1 MDTEIR
7 TKLVKTDGLT
17 FEVDMCGFGEKF
29 AICLHGFPEHSFSWR
44 YQLPLLAGLGY
55 TVWAPNLRGY
65 GNSSRPEKVKEYSID
80 CLVSDVAALIDA
92 SGAESTLLIGHDW
105 GGVIAWSFA
114 IQAIRPIERLIVMN
128 IPHPSLFLKGL
139 IRWPQLFRS
148 WYIFFFQLP
157 KIPELLLGLQ
167 GARLVGKMF
176 YNMAVDKRR
185 FPETVLE
192 VYRENARRPGA
203 LTAMINYYRAL
214 FREKQI
220 AQKRRLLETIV
231 EVPTLMIWGEKD
243 SALGK
248 ELTYGTE
255 KLVTDFTVRYLP
267 GVSHWVQQ
275 EAPEV
280 VNAMIAAWITGKEV
294 PEAGSGSS
302 RRLSANLK

>member
-1 MDTEIR
+1 MNTEIR
-7 TKLVKTDGLT
+7 TELVKTSGLT
-17 FEVDMCGFGEKF
+17 FEVDMCGAGEKF

-55 TVWAPNLRGY
+55 RVWAPNLRGY

-80 CLVSDVAALIDA
+80 CLVSDVASLIDA

-114 IQAIRPIERLIVMN
+114 IQALRPIERLIVMN

-157 KIPELLLGLQ
+157 KIPELLLGLR

-192 VYRENARRPGA
+192 VYRKNARRPGA

-280 VNAMIAAWITGKEV
+280 VNEMIAAWITGKKV
-294 PEAGSGSS
+294 PEAGPGSS
-302 RRLSANLK
+302 RRLSVNLK

>member
-7 TKLVKTDGLT
+7 TELVETNGLT
-17 FEVDMCGFGEKF
+17 FEVDMCGAGEKF
-29 AICLHGFPEHSFSWR
+29 AICLHGFPENSFSWR
-44 YQLPLLAGLGY
+44 YQMPLFARLGY

-65 GNSSRPEKVKEYSID
+65 GNSSRPEKVKDYSID
-80 CLVSDVAALIDA
+80 HLVSDVADLIDA

-139 IRWPQLFRS
+139 LRWPQLFRS
-148 WYIFFFQLP
+148 WYILFFQIP
-157 KIPELLLGLQ
+157 KIPELLLGLW
-167 GARLVGKMF
+167 GARPVGDVF
-176 YNMAVDKRR
+176 YKTAVDKSR

-203 LTAMINYYRAL
+203 LTAMVNYYRAL
-214 FREKQI
+214 LREKEI
-220 AQKRRLLETIV
+220 SKKRRLLETIL
-231 EVPTLMIWGEKD
+231 EVPTLMIWGEQD
-243 SALGK
+243 TALGK

-255 KLVTDFTVRYLP
+255 KLVTDFTIRYLP
-267 GVSHWVQQ
+267 DVSHWVQQ
-275 EAPEV
+275 EDPET
-280 VNAMIAAWITGKEV
+280 VNIMIEAWITGKEV

-302 RRLSANLK
+302 W